1 MLTVII
7 GPTAVSLDNVTQDN
21 KIPGIEGKDMPI
33 KCTAVGGHPPPDI
46 KLVILGS
53 TYTSKQSAQRTFK
66 PNSSMDCSTVTC
78 QAGYTDIS
86 YFPLNTTAYIHLKLK
101 PNISPF
107 DSDTVDIE
115 ETKYF
120 IVSCQ
125 SSGSRPAASMY
136 WLLGQQNI
144 TLNTT
149 SQSYHDPSTDKYSVT
164 SNLRYR
170 LNRNYNGLKL
180 ICRASNVAGSME
192 TSIRVNIKLNTCKWQ
207 HRSKY
212 GEYIR
217 EFSNNNQTLTLP
229 TVPEDQ
235 RYQDT
240 GEYVCTAENGIIG
253 TNGQLKQTGFGYVI
267 SNDVQLDGYRVTLTI
282 SNLQEAD
289 FTNYTLRLYYSSQYV
304 LHEVTLQSSSPPE
317 TPSNFTI
324 SSSKETSITVQWIP
338 GYDGG
343 QTQTFY
349 IEYRITGSSEWVPW
363 EVKNSNQF
371 DSYMVYTLTGF
382 QDETSYELR
391 MYAKNKF
398 NQSQH
403 TDIETIRT
411 QKSDGQMSSNAIIGT
426 VAGVLVVLLIVC
438 AVIISILVFK
448 EKRNAG
454 FYENSEF
461 QNVQIRDEYEKVISK
476 SDTEEKQTSKTY
488 EPLRPMEAVEV
499 YDDLENDKVDH
510 YEALGTQ
517 DKPNVYEELEN
528 QKGQAEKVYVNEAF

>member
-1 MLTVII
+1 MHTTLDAN
-7 GPTAVSLDNVTQDN
+7 PPVS
-21 KIPGIEGKDMPI
+21 
-33 KCTAVGGHPPPDI
+33 
-46 KLVILGS
+46 
-53 TYTSKQSAQRTFK
+53 
-66 PNSSMDCSTVTC
+66 
-78 QAGYTDIS
+78 
-86 YFPLNTTAYIHLKLK
+86 
-101 PNISPF
+101 
-107 DSDTVDIE
+107 
-115 ETKYF
+115 
-120 IVSCQ
+120 
-125 SSGSRPAASMY
+125 
-136 WLLGQQNI
+136 
-144 TLNTT
+144 
-149 SQSYHDPSTDKYSVT
+149 
-164 SNLRYR
+164 
-170 LNRNYNGLKL
+170 
-180 ICRASNVAGSME
+180 
-192 TSIRVNIKLNTCKWQ
+192 TCKWQ
-207 HRSKY
+207 QRSKY
-212 GEYIR
+212 GEIIR
-217 EFSNNNQTLTLP
+217 DFSNNNQTLTLP
-229 TVPEDQ
+229 TVHKDQ

-240 GEYVCTAENGIIG
+240 GEYVCSAENGIIG
-253 TNGQLKQTGFGYVI
+253 INGQLKQTGSAYVI
-267 SNDVQLDGYRVTLTI
+267 STAPPVITADNKDSSTQYGKNGKSTKIFVNVYSIPKYTRISWYTHNTQLHVVSNKYATNDEPVIVKDVFHGVDVQLDGYRVTLTI

-448 EKRNAG
+448 KRKGTKKTKKNAG

-461 QNVQIRDEYEKVISK
+461 QNVQIRDEYEEVISK

-488 EPLRPMEAVEV
+488 EALRPMEAVEV
-499 YDDLENDKVDH
+499 YDDLENDKG
-510 YEALGTQ
+510 LPSS
-517 DKPNVYEELEN
+517 KS
-528 QKGQAEKVYVNEAF
+528 